1 LTMTAI
7 PTWEWITII
16 FCLFLSAFF
25 SGSETA
31 FVSLSKA
38 KFQALLQA
46 RGIRR
51 DPLKVWVENPSGLLT
66 SILIGNNLVNI
77 GASALATDIASR
89 VFRSSALAVAVGVTT
104 LFILVFGEITPKV
117 MARRYAER
125 YVVLAGYSLVLFY
138 FLTWPVTRVF
148 SGLTHMLIRL
158 TGGDPDQDF
167 ATVEADE
174 IQLLVSMSAKEGG
187 IDKYPAHLIDR
198 VIRFHG
204 KTVKDAMVPRTQ
216 IVGLEVSDDVDTV
229 IEIANRSG
237 HSRLPVYKDNVDE
250 MVGVFHVKDLLTEPV
265 TAWDSYSLAHHLHPP
280 YFIPESAQL
289 GRIIKEFQKR
299 KIHMAVVVDE
309 FGGTEGIITLEDVLE
324 ELVGE
329 IQDEFDREVVM
340 MKTLSSGVLE
350 VSGRTPVDDLVRVF
364 PHWKGETPSK
374 TVGGLI
380 MEVTGRVPSPGETV
394 HTEGLKFT
402 VLGSN
407 ERQIKR
413 VQVEKVQDPPVDR
426 AQGRESSTPDTE
438 RGP

>member
-1 LTMTAI
+1 MTSV
-7 PTWEWITII
+7 PTWEWVTILC
-16 FCLFLSAFF
+16 CLFFSAFF

-31 FVSLSKA
+31 FVSLSRA
-38 KFQALLQA
+38 KFQAILLD
-46 RGIRR
+46 RGRKR
-51 DPLKVWVENPSGLLT
+51 DPLRVWVNNPSGLLT

-77 GASALATDIASR
+77 GASALATDIASK
-89 VFRSSALAVAVGVTT
+89 VFKSSTLAVAIGVTT

-117 MARRYAER
+117 MARRYAEK
-125 YVVLAGYSLVLFY
+125 YVLLAGYSLVLFY
-138 FLTWPVTRVF
+138 FITWPMMWVF
-148 SGLTHMLIRL
+148 SGLTHGLIRL

-167 ATVEADE
+167 ATVQADE

-187 IDKYPAHLIDR
+187 IDQYPAHLIDR
-198 VIRFHG
+198 VLRFHG

-216 IVGLEVSDDVDTV
+216 IVGLEISDDVNTV
-229 IEIANRSG
+229 LEVANKSG
-237 HSRLPVYKDNVDE
+237 HSRLPVYRENMDE
-250 MVGVFHVKDLLTEPV
+250 MVGVFHVKDLLIEPASSWA
-265 TAWDSYSLAHHLHPP
+265 TYRLTQHLHPP

-299 KIHMAVVVDE
+299 MIHMAVVVDE

-340 MKTLSSGVLE
+340 MRKLASGALE
-350 VSGRTPVDDLVRVF
+350 VSGRTPIEDLMRVF
-364 PHWKGETPSK
+364 PHWEGETPSK

-380 MEVTGRVPSPGETV
+380 MEVTGRVPLPGETV

-402 VLGSN
+402 VLGSD

-413 VQVEKVQDPPVDR
+413 VQVESVVDD
-426 AQGRESSTPDTE
+426 AGEDES
-438 RGP
+438 

>member
-1 LTMTAI
+1 MTSV
-7 PTWEWITII
+7 PTWEWVTILC
-16 FCLFLSAFF
+16 CLLLSAFF

-31 FVSLSKA
+31 YVSLSRA
-38 KFQALLQA
+38 KFQALLLD
-46 RGIRR
+46 RDRKR
-51 DPLKVWVENPSGLLT
+51 DPLRVWLTNPSGLLT

-89 VFRSSALAVAVGVTT
+89 IFENRALAVAVGVTT
-104 LFILVFGEITPKV
+104 LVILVFGEITPKV
-117 MARRYAER
+117 MARRYAEN
-125 YVVLAGYSLVLFY
+125 YVILVAYTLVLFY
-138 FLTWPVTRVF
+138 LLTWPVTWVF
-148 SGLTHMLIRL
+148 SGLTRGLIRM
-158 TGGDPDQDF
+158 TGGNPDQDF
-167 ATVEADE
+167 TTVQADE

-216 IVGLEVSDDVDTV
+216 IVGLEVSDDVTTV
-229 IEIANRSG
+229 IEAANKSG
-237 HSRLPVYKDNVDE
+237 HSRLPVYRDNLDE
-250 MVGVFHVKDLLTEPV
+250 MVGVFHVKDLLIEP
-265 TAWDSYSLAHHLHPP
+265 AASWNSYKLAHHLHPP

-329 IQDEFDREVVM
+329 IQDEYDREVVM
-340 MKTLSSGVLE
+340 MRKLPSGALE
-350 VSGRTPVDDLVRVF
+350 VSGRTPVEDLVRVF
-364 PHWKGETPSK
+364 PHWGGETPSK

-380 MEVTGRVPSPGETV
+380 MEITGRVPLPGETV
-394 HTEGLKFT
+394 YTEGLKFT
-402 VLGSN
+402 VLGSD

-413 VQVEKVQDPPVDR
+413 VQVEKIVTDGIDD
-426 AQGRESSTPDTE
+426 EK
-438 RGP
+438 

>member
-1 LTMTAI
+1 MVSV
-7 PTWEWITII
+7 PTWEWITILC
-16 FCLFLSAFF
+16 CLVLSAFF

-31 FVSLSKA
+31 FVSLSRA
-38 KFQALLQA
+38 KFHTLLID
-46 RGIRR
+46 RERKR
-51 DPLKVWVENPSGLLT
+51 DPLRVWVDNPSGLLT

-77 GASALATDIASR
+77 GASSIATDIASR
-89 VFRSSALAVAVGVTT
+89 IFKSSAIAVAVGVTT
-104 LFILVFGEITPKV
+104 LVILVFGEITPKV

-125 YVVLAGYSLVLFY
+125 YVLLAAYTLVLFY
-138 FLTWPVTRVF
+138 ALTWPVVVIFNGMAR
-148 SGLTHMLIRL
+148 SLIRM
-158 TGGDPDQDF
+158 TGDDPDKNF
-167 ATVEADE
+167 STVEEKE

-198 VIRFHG
+198 VLRFHG

-216 IVGLEVSDDVDTV
+216 IVGLDISDDVSTI

-237 HSRLPVYKDNVDE
+237 HSRLPVYRENMDE
-250 MVGVFHVKDLLTEPV
+250 MVGVFHVKDLLIQPPTSWKE
-265 TAWDSYSLAHHLHPP
+265 YRLGQHLQPP

-289 GRIIKEFQKR
+289 GRVIREFQKR

-340 MKTLSSGVLE
+340 MKKLPSGALE
-350 VSGRTPVDDLVRVF
+350 VSGRTPVDDLTRVF
-364 PHWKGETPSK
+364 PDWVGETPSK

-380 MEVTGRVPSPGETV
+380 MEITGKVPLPGETV
-394 HTEGLKFT
+394 CTEGLKFT
-402 VLGSN
+402 VLGSD

-413 VQVEKVQDPPVDR
+413 VQVEKIEHE
-426 AQGRESSTPDTE
+426 GGENE
-438 RGP
+438 K

>member
-1 LTMTAI
+1 MASV
-7 PTWEWITII
+7 PTWEWITILC
-16 FCLFLSAFF
+16 CLFLSAFF

-31 FVSLSKA
+31 FISLSRA
-38 KFQALLQA
+38 KFQALLLA
-46 RGIRR
+46 RNRKR
-51 DPLKVWVENPSGLLT
+51 DPLSVWVDNPSSLLT

-77 GASALATDIASR
+77 AASAIATDIASR
-89 VFRSSALAVAVGVTT
+89 VFESRGLAVAVGATT
-104 LFILVFGEITPKV
+104 FVILVFGEITPKV
-117 MARRYAER
+117 VARRYAER
-125 YVVLAGYSLVLFY
+125 YVLLVGYSLVLFHY
-138 FLTWPVTRVF
+138 FAWPVTWVF
-148 SGLTHMLIRL
+148 SGLTHVLIRM

-167 ATVEADE
+167 ATVQADE
-174 IQLLVSMSAKEGG
+174 IQLLVSTSAKEGG

-216 IVGLEVSDDVDTV
+216 IIGLEISDDINSVL
-229 IEIANRSG
+229 EIANKSG
-237 HSRLPVYKDNVDE
+237 HSRLPVYRENLDE
-250 MVGVFHVKDLLTEPV
+250 MVGVFHVKDLLVEP
-265 TAWDSYSLAHHLHPP
+265 AASWANYSLAQHLHPP

-299 KIHMAVVVDE
+299 SIHMAVVVDE

-340 MKTLSSGVLE
+340 MKKLASGALE
-350 VSGRTPVDDLVRVF
+350 VSGRTPIEDLMRVF
-364 PHWKGETPSK
+364 PHWKGDTPSK

-402 VLGSN
+402 VLGSD

-413 VQVEKVQDPPVDR
+413 VLVENVLDGKGED
-426 AQGRESSTPDTE
+426 ES
-438 RGP
+438 

>member
-1 LTMTAI
+1 MASV

-16 FCLFLSAFF
+16 CCLFLSAFF

-31 FVSLSKA
+31 FVSLSRA

-46 RGIRR
+46 RDRKR
-51 DPLKVWVENPSGLLT
+51 DPLNIWVHNPSGLLT

-77 GASALATDIASR
+77 AASAIATDIASQ
-89 VFRSSALAVAVGVTT
+89 VFESSALAVAVGATT
-104 LFILVFGEITPKV
+104 FVILVFGEITPKV

-125 YVVLAGYSLVLFY
+125 YVLLAGYSLVLFHY
-138 FLTWPVTRVF
+138 IAWPVTWIF
-148 SGLTHMLIRL
+148 SGLTHRLIRM

-167 ATVEADE
+167 ATVQADE

-187 IDKYPAHLIDR
+187 IDKYPADLIDR

-216 IVGLEVSDDVDTV
+216 IVGLEISDDVNTV
-229 IEIANRSG
+229 LEVANKSG
-237 HSRLPVYKDNVDE
+237 HSRLPVYRENLDE
-250 MVGVFHVKDLLTEPV
+250 MVGVFHVKDLLIEPAS
-265 TAWDSYSLAHHLHPP
+265 AWDSYSLAQHLHPP

-299 KIHMAVVVDE
+299 RIHMAVVVDE

-340 MKTLSSGVLE
+340 MRKLEGGALE
-350 VSGRTPVDDLVRVF
+350 VSGRTPVEDLVSVF
-364 PHWKGETPSK
+364 PHWEGETPSK

-394 HTEGLKFT
+394 HFESLKFT
-402 VLGSN
+402 VLGSD

-413 VQVEKVQDPPVDR
+413 VQVESILDDT
-426 AQGRESSTPDTE
+426 GEDES
-438 RGP
+438 

>member
-1 LTMTAI
+1 MASV

-16 FCLFLSAFF
+16 CCLFLSAFF

-31 FVSLSKA
+31 FISLSRA

-46 RGIRR
+46 RDRKR
-51 DPLKVWVENPSGLLT
+51 DPLSVWVDNPSGLLT

-77 GASALATDIASR
+77 AASAIATDIASQ
-89 VFRSSALAVAVGVTT
+89 VFENNALAVAVGATT
-104 LFILVFGEITPKV
+104 FVILVFGEITPKV
-117 MARRYAER
+117 MARKYAER
-125 YVVLAGYSLVLFY
+125 YVLLAGYSLVLFHY
-138 FLTWPVTRVF
+138 LAWPVTWIF
-148 SGLTHMLIRL
+148 SGLTHTLIRM
-158 TGGDPDQDF
+158 TGGDPDKDF
-167 ATVEADE
+167 ATVQADE

-216 IVGLEVSDDVDTV
+216 IVGLEVSDDVNTV
-229 IEIANRSG
+229 LEVANKSG
-237 HSRLPVYKDNVDE
+237 HSRLPVYRENLDE
-250 MVGVFHVKDLLTEPV
+250 MVGVFHVKDLLIEP
-265 TAWDSYSLAHHLHPP
+265 ASSWDSYHLTQHLHPP

-299 KIHMAVVVDE
+299 RIHMAVVVDE

-340 MKTLSSGVLE
+340 MKKLASGALE
-350 VSGRTPVDDLVRVF
+350 VSGRTPVEDLVSVF
-364 PHWKGETPSK
+364 PHWEGETPSK

-402 VLGSN
+402 VLGSD

-413 VQVEKVQDPPVDR
+413 VQVESVLDD
-426 AQGRESSTPDTE
+426 AGEDES
-438 RGP
+438 

>member
-1 LTMTAI
+1 MESV
-7 PTWEWITII
+7 PTWEWITI
-16 FCLFLSAFF
+16 FCCLFLSAFF

-31 FVSLSKA
+31 FVSLSRA
-38 KFQALLQA
+38 KFQALLLD
-46 RGIRR
+46 RDRKR
-51 DPLKVWVENPSGLLT
+51 DPLRVWVDNPSGLLT

-89 VFRSSALAVAVGVTT
+89 VFKSSALAVAVGATT
-104 LFILVFGEITPKV
+104 FVILVFGEITPKV

-125 YVVLAGYSLVLFY
+125 YVLLAGYSLVLFY
-138 FLTWPVTRVF
+138 LFTWPVTWIF
-148 SGLTHMLIRL
+148 SGLTRGLIRM

-167 ATVEADE
+167 TTVQSDE
-174 IQLLVSMSAKEGG
+174 IQLLVSMSAKERG

-216 IVGLEVSDDVDTV
+216 IIGLEISDDVNIILEV
-229 IEIANRSG
+229 ANKSG
-237 HSRLPVYKDNVDE
+237 HSRLPVYRENLDE
-250 MVGVFHVKDLLTEPV
+250 MVGVFHVKDLLLEP
-265 TAWDSYSLAHHLHPP
+265 TSSWDSYRLAQHLHPP

-299 KIHMAVVVDE
+299 RIHMAVVVDE

-340 MKTLSSGVLE
+340 MRKLASGALE
-350 VSGRTPVDDLVRVF
+350 VSGRTPVEDLVRVF
-364 PHWKGETPSK
+364 PHWEGETPSK

-380 MEVTGRVPSPGETV
+380 MEVTGRVPFPGETV
-394 HTEGLKFT
+394 HTEGLRFT
-402 VLGSN
+402 VLGSD

-413 VQVEKVQDPPVDR
+413 VQVESVLDD
-426 AQGRESSTPDTE
+426 ADLDES
-438 RGP
+438 